1 MRSPT
6 LRVPARLV
14 ALCAVVFL
22 ASACHARGDAAERTR
37 AAAASASPAAARGG
51 DALGAQPD
59 TEPAPVP
66 GLAAERFPRP
76 ERPVASIVAPQWSD
90 EDSRDNVGEALDVM
104 DRLRVG
110 AGQRVADIGAGAGY
124 YVVKLADRVGPRGVV
139 YAQDIM
145 PDYLAS
151 LRQRVREEGLK
162 NVRVITALPHD
173 PRLPAGRVE
182 LALMVHMYHE
192 ITAPYALLWNL
203 VPAMSPGARV
213 AVLDLERPT
222 AFHGTP
228 IALLT
233 CEFAAVGYARDTVY
247 QRSPSEYVAV
257 FRAPTLAAR
266 PSPEALA
273 ATLTRSPCRP

>member
-1 MRSPT
+1 MRRA
-6 LRVPARLV
+6 LLV
-14 ALCAVVFL
+14 VAVLLL
-22 ASACHARGDAAERTR
+22 AAGCHARGDAAERRDGVSSGAAQR
-37 AAAASASPAAARGG
+37 ASDGLPAASA
-51 DALGAQPD
+51 D
-59 TEPAPVP
+59 TEPAPVR
-66 GLAAERFPRP
+66 GLGAERFPRP

-90 EDSRDNVGEALDVM
+90 EDSRDDAGEARDVL
-104 DRLRVG
+104 DRLHV
-110 AGQRVADIGAGAGY
+110 APGQRVADIGAGSGY
-124 YVVKLADRVGPRGVV
+124 YVVKLADRVGPRGMV

-145 PDYLAS
+145 PDYLAA
-151 LRQRVREEGLK
+151 LRQRVREEGLR

-173 PRLPAGRVE
+173 PQLPAGRVE

-203 VPAMSPGARV
+203 VPAMTSGARV

-257 FRAPTLAAR
+257 FRAPSLAAR
-266 PSPEALA
+266 PTPEQLSA
-273 ATLTRSPCRP
+273 ALTRSPCRP